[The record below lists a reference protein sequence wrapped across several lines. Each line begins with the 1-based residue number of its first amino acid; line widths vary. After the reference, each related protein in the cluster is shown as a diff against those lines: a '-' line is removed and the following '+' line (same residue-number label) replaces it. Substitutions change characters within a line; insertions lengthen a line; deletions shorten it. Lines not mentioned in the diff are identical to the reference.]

1 MHPCEKLAPD
11 NPAYLRPPNG
21 SWSGGG
27 RGGCTGLDVVLAAPA
42 KGVVRGGARTG
53 AMALALAAA
62 LAAGGGVAVAGRG
75 VAVAG
80 RGLAVGVVAPS
91 DSRAALGGA
100 SGCRGGGCFKKK

>member
-21 SWSGGG
+21 SSSGGG

-42 KGVVRGGARTG
+42 KGVVLGGARTG
-53 AMALALAAA
+53 AMALALAAT
-62 LAAGGGVAVAGRG
+62 LAEGGG

-100 SGCRGGGCFKKK
+100 SCCRGGGCFKKK